1 MSENGKPSSNIV
13 YMIMILMVVTGS
25 CNTIFNKLLNEIESL
40 DKKFTHF
47 FFQTY
52 LMFVGEVFCLFAY
65 YFFSKSNEEE
75 SDKPKIKPIYL
86 SIPAL
91 CDFIGSTVTSFSLT
105 MMAASVYQMSRGS
118 VMIYTAVLS
127 IVFLKSKLYRYQLF
141 SLSVIF
147 VALFIVGIG
156 ALSYDSDNTKT
167 SLLGVITL
175 VIAQLF
181 TAIQF
186 VIEEKILNKYD
197 VNPLQM
203 VGWEGVFGTI
213 FYSILLIIFYFIKCN
228 PDNPVCYMNQAGEV
242 RLEDFIFAFKQL
254 YESKTLCFIALG
266 YVICIA
272 SYNYAGITMT
282 KYVSSP
288 ARAVMDNA
296 RTVVIWLF
304 FLITPGLPIA
314 WRESFI
320 PMQLLGFLLLVLGT
334 FVYNQFISFSCLEE
348 QKSELENKETDE
360 ESLFEKKNDEI
371 TKV

>member
-1 MSENGKPSSNIV
+1 MSENGKPSQNIV
-13 YMIMILMVVTGS
+13 YMIMILMVITGS

-52 LMFVGEVFCLFAY
+52 LMFIGEVFCLFAY
-65 YFFSKSNEEE
+65 YLVNNNETQ

-86 SIPAL
+86 AIPAL

-118 VMIYTAVLS
+118 VMIYTAILS
-127 IVFLKSKLYRYQLF
+127 VMFLKSRLFRYQIF
-141 SLSVIF
+141 SLCVIF

-156 ALSYDSDNTKT
+156 ALSYDTDNTQT

-186 VIEEKILNKYD
+186 VVEEKILNKYD
-197 VNPLQM
+197 VNPLEM
-203 VGWEGVFGTI
+203 VGWEGVFGTV
-213 FYSILLIIFYFIKCN
+213 FYTILLGIFYFIKCDVNN
-228 PDNPVCYMNQAGEV
+228 PLCYINQAGEA
-242 RLEDFIFAFKQL
+242 RLEDFIFAFRQL
-254 YESKTLCFIALG
+254 YESKSLLFIALG

-304 FLITPGLPIA
+304 FLVTPGLPPA

-320 PMQLLGFLLLVLGT
+320 PLQLVGFIFLVFGT
-334 FVYNQFISFSCLEE
+334 FLYNQFISFSCLDEVD
-348 QKSELENKETDE
+348 KPKEIKQSDE
-360 ESLFEKKNDEI
+360 ESLFEKKTDDDI
-371 TKV
+371 ATV